1 MEKQKLEQIYK
12 MIAEAHNFLVQ
23 CDVRGQSVFNLAN
36 AMARTQNAVDILEK
50 EISMQSQEVPTPLEC
65 IGDENAN
72 N

>member
-50 EISMQSQEVPTPLEC
+50 EISIQSQEIPIPVEC
-65 IGDENAN
+65 EGKN
-72 N
+72 NE